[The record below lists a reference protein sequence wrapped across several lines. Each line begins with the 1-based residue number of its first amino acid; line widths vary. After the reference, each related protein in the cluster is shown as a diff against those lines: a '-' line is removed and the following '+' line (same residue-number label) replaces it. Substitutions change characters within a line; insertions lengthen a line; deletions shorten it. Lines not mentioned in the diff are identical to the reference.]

1 MTTALQSGKPFNWP
15 SMTGLMD
22 QRSSPDKVPWGRWR
36 MVLNVRAVEKGRAC
50 RREGWRRF
58 DHHTGHPNCDLN
70 NQRGTSQP
78 LRSLFLYQSL
88 GKSAAGNRLYIGGR
102 TEIWCARQ
110 DGGKDNVAHALPEG
124 GDWCFTGL
132 NELVIAC
139 NGRVVRY
146 QHPDLGQFQEIPS
159 LALIGLTSAAVCWT
173 FEGTLFLADLV
184 QDGYRVGHRIV
195 WPHVGTIDFDMGLD
209 SIAGFKDLS
218 PSETVLAAVPMGT
231 TYTVFTT
238 HGAYRH
244 GVVDGQFVFQQLYY
258 SKNQDACAV
267 SGRAIA
273 TNREIAYF
281 MGSDGIYALAPYSPS
296 PEWSEWIN
304 QGLPAEFIS
313 ADRCLISSSAYDPS
327 RGELLFSSAELG
339 KTYVVNLR
347 QQSTS
352 IIDHGFHAMVYAE
365 LDPGESTTQWL
376 VRSGICT
383 SAHVDSIYPVGALDD
398 PRVHPAVTGVA
409 DTCTPFDAPC
419 DSCEV
424 RKQFLAVSAV
434 DNAIKAFDPLFF
446 GREMRVGNGWQ
457 TLGYATKFIT
467 GAMDFGTEEDKRVHK
482 LVVNFIA
489 PASDVVPTARA
500 AVGQS
505 GSPIDPQVS
514 MPRSARRLHLRAKNL
529 LSPNTP
535 GGSAPNIQPLEWTF
549 IFDGRFIWFELEV
562 ESTTGNAVCFSAMMA
577 KVTKSTNTT
586 V

>member
-1 MTTALQSGKPFNWP
+1 L
-15 SMTGLMD
+15 
-22 QRSSPDKVPWGRWR
+22 V
-36 MVLNVRAVEKGRAC
+36 
-50 RREGWRRF
+50 
-58 DHHTGHPNCDLN
+58 
-70 NQRGTSQP
+70 
-78 LRSLFLYQSL
+78 
-88 GKSAAGNRLYIGGR
+88 KSAAGNRLYIGGR
-102 TEIWCARQ
+102 SEIWCARQ

-209 SIAGFKDLS
+209 SIAGFKDLA
-218 PSETVLAAVPMGT
+218 PGETVLAAVPMGT
-231 TYTVFTT
+231 TYTVSSPPTGPIAT
-238 HGAYRH
+238 GLSMASSCSSSSTIRR
-244 GVVDGQFVFQQLYY
+244 
-258 SKNQDACAV
+258 SRMRARSAV
-267 SGRAIA
+267 RAIA

-281 MGSDGIYALAPYSPS
+281 MASDGIYALAPYSPS

-365 LDPGESTTQWL
+365 LDPGESTVQWL

-383 SAHVDSIYPVGALDD
+383 PDHVDSIYPVGALDD

-514 MPRSARRLHLRAKNL
+514 IPRSARRLHLRAKNL
-529 LSPNTP
+529 LSPQYSRRIGAEHPTVGVDVHLRRSVHLVRV
-535 GGSAPNIQPLEWTF
+535 GG
-549 IFDGRFIWFELEV
+549 
-562 ESTTGNAVCFSAMMA
+562 
-577 KVTKSTNTT
+577 
-586 V
+586 